1 VRLAIADDSGLFRD
15 SLRLLL
21 EQAGAEV
28 TVSAASG
35 PELLAAIRREG
46 PPDAVVLDIRMRPS
60 LRDEGITTAVE
71 LRQLYPGMGILLLSA
86 HTEIGYASRLLDAVP
101 AGVGYLLKDNV
112 MNVADLMAALGRV
125 AEGGMALEPTIVQRL
140 LSSRK
145 PGRLDA
151 LNERERDV
159 LQLMAEGGSNLGIA
173 QRLFLSPRTVEAHV
187 TSIFSKLGL
196 DQSSTENNRVL
207 AVLTLLRAGSRPR

>member
-1 VRLAIADDSGLFRD
+1 MRLAIADDSGLFRD

-35 PELLAAIRREG
+35 PELLAAVRRDG
-46 PPDAVVLDIRMRPS
+46 PPDAVILDIRMRPS

-71 LRQLYPGMGILLLSA
+71 LRRLYPGTGILLLSA
-86 HTEIGYASRLLDAVP
+86 HTEIGYAGRLLDAVP

-112 MNVADLMAALGRV
+112 MNVAELMAALGRV
-125 AEGGMALEPTIVQRL
+125 AAGGMALEPVIVQRL
-140 LSSRK
+140 LSARK

-159 LQLMAEGGSNLGIA
+159 LQLMAEGRSNLGIA

-187 TSIFSKLGL
+187 TGIFSKLGL

-207 AVLTLLRAGSRPR
+207 AVLTLLRAGSR

>member
-1 VRLAIADDSGLFRD
+1 MRLAIADDSGLFRD

-35 PELLAAIRREG
+35 PELLAAIRRDG
-46 PPDAVVLDIRMRPS
+46 PPDAVILDIRMRPS

-71 LRQLYPGMGILLLSA
+71 LRQLYPDTGILLLSA
-86 HTEIGYASRLLDAVP
+86 HTEIGYASRLLDALP

-112 MNVADLMAALGRV
+112 MNAADLMAALGRV
-125 AEGGMALEPTIVQRL
+125 AAGGMALEPTIVQRL

-159 LQLMAEGGSNLGIA
+159 LQLMAEGRSNLGIA

-187 TSIFSKLGL
+187 TSIFNKLGL

-207 AVLTLLRAGSRPR
+207 AVLTLLRAGNR

>member
-35 PELLAAIRREG
+35 PELLAAVRRDG
-46 PPDAVVLDIRMRPS
+46 PPDAVILDIRMRPS

-71 LRQLYPGMGILLLSA
+71 LRQLYPGTGILLLSA

-112 MNVADLMAALGRV
+112 MNVAELMAALERV
-125 AEGGMALEPTIVQRL
+125 AAGGMALEPTIVKRL

-159 LQLMAEGGSNLGIA
+159 LQLMAEGRSNLGIA

-187 TSIFSKLGL
+187 TSIFNKLGL

-207 AVLTLLRAGSRPR
+207 AVLTLLRAGNR

>member
-35 PELLAAIRREG
+35 PELLAAVRRDG
-46 PPDAVVLDIRMRPS
+46 PPDAVILDIRMRPS

-71 LRQLYPGMGILLLSA
+71 LRQLYPGTGILLLSA

-112 MNVADLMAALGRV
+112 MNVAELMAALERV
-125 AEGGMALEPTIVQRL
+125 AAGGMALEPTIVQRL

-159 LQLMAEGGSNLGIA
+159 LQLMAEGRSNLGIA

-187 TSIFSKLGL
+187 TSIFNKLGL

-207 AVLTLLRAGSRPR
+207 AVLTLLRAGSR

>member
-35 PELLAAIRREG
+35 PELLAAVRRQR

-112 MNVADLMAALGRV
+112 MNVADLMSALGRV
-125 AEGGMALEPTIVQRL
+125 AAGGMALEPTIVQRL

-151 LNERERDV
+151 LNDRERDV
-159 LQLMAEGGSNLGIA
+159 LQLMAEGRSNLGIA
-173 QRLFLSPRTVEAHV
+173 QELFLSPRTIEAHV
-187 TSIFSKLGL
+187 TSIFNKLGL

-207 AVLTLLRAGSRPR
+207 AVLTLLRAGSQ

>member
-35 PELLAAIRREG
+35 PELLAAVRRDG
-46 PPDAVVLDIRMRPS
+46 PPDAVILDIRMRPS

-71 LRQLYPGMGILLLSA
+71 LRQLYPGTGILLLSA

-112 MNVADLMAALGRV
+112 MNVAELMAALERV
-125 AEGGMALEPTIVQRL
+125 AAGGMALEPTIVQRL

-159 LQLMAEGGSNLGIA
+159 LQLMAEGRSNLGIA

-187 TSIFSKLGL
+187 TSIFNKLGL

-207 AVLTLLRAGSRPR
+207 AVLTLLRAGNR

>member
-1 VRLAIADDSGLFRD
+1 MRLAIADDSGLFRD

-35 PELLAAIRREG
+35 PELLAAVRRDG
-46 PPDAVVLDIRMRPS
+46 PPDAVILDIRMRPS

-71 LRQLYPGMGILLLSA
+71 LRQLYPGTGILLLSA

-112 MNVADLMAALGRV
+112 MNVAELMAALERV
-125 AEGGMALEPTIVQRL
+125 AAGGMALEPTIVKRL

-159 LQLMAEGGSNLGIA
+159 LQLMAEGRSNLGIA

-187 TSIFSKLGL
+187 TSIFNKLGL

-207 AVLTLLRAGSRPR
+207 AVLTLLRAGNR

>member
-28 TVSAASG
+28 AVSAASG
-35 PELLAAIRREG
+35 PELLAAVRRDG

-71 LRQLYPGMGILLLSA
+71 LRRLYPGPGILLLSA

-112 MNVADLMAALGRV
+112 MNVDDLMAALARV
-125 AEGGMALEPTIVQRL
+125 AAGGMALEPTIVQRL

-145 PGRLDA
+145 PGRLDT
-151 LNERERDV
+151 LNEREREV
-159 LQLMAEGGSNLGIA
+159 LQLMAEGRSNLGIA

-187 TSIFSKLGL
+187 TSIFNKLGL

-207 AVLTLLRAGSRPR
+207 AVLTLLRAGSR

>member
-35 PELLAAIRREG
+35 PELLAAIRRDG
-46 PPDAVVLDIRMRPS
+46 PPDAVILDIRMRPS

-71 LRQLYPGMGILLLSA
+71 LRQLYPDTGILLLSA
-86 HTEIGYASRLLDAVP
+86 HTEIGYASRLLDALP

-125 AEGGMALEPTIVQRL
+125 AAGGMALEPTIVQRL

-159 LQLMAEGGSNLGIA
+159 LQLMAEGRSNLGIA
-173 QRLFLSPRTVEAHV
+173 QRLFLSPRTVESHV
-187 TSIFSKLGL
+187 TSIFNKLGL

-207 AVLTLLRAGSRPR
+207 AVLTLLRAGNR

>member
-35 PELLAAIRREG
+35 PELLAAIRRDG
-46 PPDAVVLDIRMRPS
+46 PPDAVILDIRMRPS

-71 LRQLYPGMGILLLSA
+71 LRQLYPDTGILLLSA
-86 HTEIGYASRLLDAVP
+86 HTEIGYASRLLDALP

-112 MNVADLMAALGRV
+112 MNAADLMAALGRV
-125 AEGGMALEPTIVQRL
+125 AAGGMALEPTIVQRL

-159 LQLMAEGGSNLGIA
+159 LQLMAEGRSNLGIA

-187 TSIFSKLGL
+187 TSIFNKLGL

-207 AVLTLLRAGSRPR
+207 AVLTQLRAGNR

>member
-35 PELLAAIRREG
+35 PELLAAVRRDG
-46 PPDAVVLDIRMRPS
+46 PPDAVILDIRMRPS

-71 LRQLYPGMGILLLSA
+71 LRQLYPGTGILLLSA

-112 MNVADLMAALGRV
+112 MNVAELMAALERV
-125 AEGGMALEPTIVQRL
+125 AAGGMALEPTIVQRL

-145 PGRLDA
+145 PGRLGA

-159 LQLMAEGGSNLGIA
+159 LQLMAEGRSNLGIA

-187 TSIFSKLGL
+187 TSIFNKLGL

-207 AVLTLLRAGSRPR
+207 AVLTLLRAGSR

>member
-1 VRLAIADDSGLFRD
+1 MRLAIADDSGLFRD

-35 PELLAAIRREG
+35 PELLAAVRRDG
-46 PPDAVVLDIRMRPS
+46 PPDAVILDIRMRPS

-71 LRQLYPGMGILLLSA
+71 LRQLYPGTGILLLSA

-112 MNVADLMAALGRV
+112 MNVAELMAALERV
-125 AEGGMALEPTIVQRL
+125 AAGGMALEPTIVQRL

-159 LQLMAEGGSNLGIA
+159 LQLMAEGRSNLGIA

-187 TSIFSKLGL
+187 TSIFNKLGL

-207 AVLTLLRAGSRPR
+207 AVLTLLRAGNR

>member
-1 VRLAIADDSGLFRD
+1 MRLAIADDSGLFRD

-35 PELLAAIRREG
+35 PELLAAVRRDG
-46 PPDAVVLDIRMRPS
+46 PPDAVILDIRMRPS

-71 LRQLYPGMGILLLSA
+71 LRQLYPGTGILLLSA

-112 MNVADLMAALGRV
+112 MNVAELMAALERV
-125 AEGGMALEPTIVQRL
+125 AAGGMALEPTIVQRL

-159 LQLMAEGGSNLGIA
+159 LQLMAEGRSNLGIA

-187 TSIFSKLGL
+187 TSIFNKLGL

-207 AVLTLLRAGSRPR
+207 AVLTLLRAGSR

>member
-35 PELLAAIRREG
+35 PELLAAVRRDG
-46 PPDAVVLDIRMRPS
+46 PPDAVILDIRMRPS

-71 LRQLYPGMGILLLSA
+71 LRRLYPGTGILLLSA
-86 HTEIGYASRLLDAVP
+86 HTEIGYAGRLLDAVP

-112 MNVADLMAALGRV
+112 MNVAELMAALGRV
-125 AEGGMALEPTIVQRL
+125 AAGGMALEPVIVQRL
-140 LSSRK
+140 LSARK

-159 LQLMAEGGSNLGIA
+159 LQLMAEGRSNLGIA

-187 TSIFSKLGL
+187 TGIFSKLGL

-207 AVLTLLRAGSRPR
+207 AVLTLLRAGSR

>member
-35 PELLAAIRREG
+35 PELLAAVRRDG
-46 PPDAVVLDIRMRPS
+46 PPDAVILDIRMRPS

-71 LRQLYPGMGILLLSA
+71 LRRLYPGTGILLLSA
-86 HTEIGYASRLLDAVP
+86 HTEIGYAGRLLDAVP

-112 MNVADLMAALGRV
+112 MNVAELMAALGRV
-125 AEGGMALEPTIVQRL
+125 AAGGMALEPVIVQRL
-140 LSSRK
+140 LSARK

-159 LQLMAEGGSNLGIA
+159 LQLMAEGRSNLGIA
-173 QRLFLSPRTVEAHV
+173 QRLFPSPRTVEAHV
-187 TSIFSKLGL
+187 TGIFSKLGL

-207 AVLTLLRAGSRPR
+207 AVLTLLRAGSR

>member
-1 VRLAIADDSGLFRD
+1 MRLAIADDSGLFRD

-35 PELLAAIRREG
+35 PELLAAVRRDG
-46 PPDAVVLDIRMRPS
+46 PPDAVILDIRMRPS

-71 LRQLYPGMGILLLSA
+71 LRQLYPGTGILLLSA

-101 AGVGYLLKDNV
+101 AGVCYLLKDNV
-112 MNVADLMAALGRV
+112 MNVAELMAALERV
-125 AEGGMALEPTIVQRL
+125 AAGGMALEPTIVQRL

-159 LQLMAEGGSNLGIA
+159 LQLMAEGRSNLGIA

-187 TSIFSKLGL
+187 TSIFNKLGL

-207 AVLTLLRAGSRPR
+207 AVLTLLRAGNR

>member
-35 PELLAAIRREG
+35 PELLAAIRRDG
-46 PPDAVVLDIRMRPS
+46 PPDAVILDIRMRPS

-71 LRQLYPGMGILLLSA
+71 LRQLYPDTGILLLSA
-86 HTEIGYASRLLDAVP
+86 HTEIGYASRLLDALP

-112 MNVADLMAALGRV
+112 MNAADLMAALGRV
-125 AEGGMALEPTIVQRL
+125 AAGGMALEPTIVQRL

-159 LQLMAEGGSNLGIA
+159 LQLMAEGRSNLGIA

-187 TSIFSKLGL
+187 TSIFNKLGL

-207 AVLTLLRAGSRPR
+207 AVLTLLRAGNR